1 MKLSCNMIRIHSE
14 YGLKKMIDVL
24 VDVGFE
30 GLDFNYDL
38 EDFRADEHDKEFYL
52 DLKKHADEK
61 GFAFCQAHAPFPS
74 SFDDPVKTEKRFSE
88 IITSMRHASYLGAPI
103 IVVHPCYHLETISY
117 EANFNYNVDFY
128 KKLAPYAKQF
138 GIKIALE
145 NLGSKHPCTVCDGA
159 DKINA
164 LYDAINDPDN
174 FTVCFDVGHCLLVN
188 KDPAEEI
195 KKFGARIGCT
205 HVHDNNGTK
214 DEHTLPYS
222 GNVDWES
229 VMKALAD
236 VDYKGDLNYEASA
249 FFKNAPVEIRAESL
263 RYMATVGHYLI
274 SRFEYYKNN
283 K

>member
-1 MKLSCNMIRIHSE
+1 MIRIYKE

-24 VDVGFE
+24 VDCGFE
-30 GLDFNYDL
+30 GLDFNYDV
-38 EDFRADEHDKEFYL
+38 EEFYSQEHDKDFYL
-52 DLKKHADEK
+52 DLKEYADKK

-74 SFDDPVKTEKRFSE
+74 SFEDPVKNEQRFNE
-88 IITSMRHASYLGAPI
+88 IVVAMRNASYLGAPI

-117 EANFNYNVDFY
+117 EANYNYNIDFY
-128 KKLAPYAKQF
+128 KRLIPYAKEF

-145 NLGSKHPCTVCDGA
+145 NLGSKHPCTVCGGA
-159 DKINA
+159 DKLNA
-164 LYDAINDPDN
+164 IYDELNDPDT

-205 HVHDNNGTK
+205 HVHDNNGLT
-214 DEHTLPYS
+214 DEHTLPCS
-222 GNVDWES
+222 GIVNCDS
-229 VMKALAD
+229 VMKAFAD
-236 VDYKGDLNYEASA
+236 INYKGELNYEASS

-274 SRFEYYKNN
+274 SLFEKYSN